1 MNVVTLVGN
10 LCRDN
15 DLRYTSG
22 ENATAIL
29 RNTVAVQRKFKNKD
43 TGEYESDFISIQA
56 FGSNAEFINKYFN
69 KGSKIGIVGE
79 IRTGSYTNKD
89 GQKVYTTDV
98 IVNNAEFVSKR
109 EENASSGSSK
119 PSVDDNGFIDVPT
132 GIENDLPFK

>member
-109 EENASSGSSK
+109 EEGTEGGATSSAK
-119 PSVDDNGFIDVPT
+119 NDGFIDVPT

>member
-109 EENASSGSSK
+109 EEGTEGGTTSSAK
-119 PSVDDNGFIDVPT
+119 NDGFVNVPD
-132 GIENDLPFK
+132 GLESELPFK